1 MEEIKMIDKIKFSIV
16 AIAMLVFASGCAVT
30 DFDRSVDFSAY
41 QTFSFGESDLRV
53 KNPVYSSSLI
63 DKNIKGTIRNEFAKR
78 GIEHKENG
86 GDVVVSYKTYTEQKQ
101 QSYGSPYG
109 YGPYP
114 FFGYRFFPYGFWG
127 YPSFWSNADRV
138 KTVTEGTLIV
148 DITDSK
154 TNELVWRGSVEGNV
168 DDVKNL
174 QKQIQKGIKAILKKY
189 PVSPDEPLRL
199 PDPNVT
205 S

>member
-1 MEEIKMIDKIKFSIV
+1 MFDKIKYSVV

-30 DFDRSVDFSAY
+30 DFDRTANFQAYKSFAWGSA
-41 QTFSFGESDLRV
+41 DV
-53 KNPVYSSSLI
+53 KVENPVYSSSLI
-63 DKNIKGTIRNEFAKR
+63 DKNIKRTIESEFAKR
-78 GIEHKENG
+78 GVVYREHNS
-86 GDVVVSYKTYTEQKQ
+86 DVVVSYKTFTAEKQ

-109 YGPYP
+109 YGRFPM
-114 FFGYRFFPYGFWG
+114 FGYRFFPYGFGWTYPMYWG
-127 YPSFWSNADRV
+127 DYDRV
-138 KTVTEGTLIV
+138 KTVTEGTLII
-148 DITDSK
+148 DITDRK

-189 PVSPDEPLRL
+189 PVTTDDPLRL
-199 PDPNVT
+199 PGDIT

>member
-1 MEEIKMIDKIKFSIV
+1 MRDQLKYSV
-16 AIAMLVFASGCAVT
+16 WAIAMLIFVSGCAVT
-30 DFDRSVDFSAY
+30 DFDRSADFKSY
-41 QTFSFGESDLRV
+41 KTFSWGESELKV
-53 KNPVYSSSLI
+53 KNPVYSSALI
-63 DKNIKGTIRNEFAKR
+63 DKNIRSTIQNEFSKR
-78 GIEHKENG
+78 GIAYDQTG
-86 GDVVVSYKTYTEQKQ
+86 GDVVVNYKTYTEQKQ

-114 FFGYRFFPYGFWG
+114 FFYPFRFYGFGWG
-127 YPSFWSNADRV
+127 YPNYWSNQDRV
-138 KTVTEGTLIV
+138 KTVTEGTLIIDLV
-148 DITDSK
+148 DRK

-189 PVSPDEPLRL
+189 PVTPDEPLRL
-199 PDPNVT
+199 PDENIT